1 MVVCFATIS
10 LLWLKQR
17 SRMEAEATLNKQY
30 QYEVEVGHAKQG
42 SHHVLILK
50 SLKVRDDDLADVIAQ
65 LNVALEAVK
74 ETFVEG
80 GFTQ

>member
-10 LLWLKQR
+10 LLWLR
-17 SRMEAEATLNKQY
+17 RRICMESEAILNKQY

-50 SLKVRDDDLADVIAQ
+50 SLKVRDDNLADVIAQ
-65 LNVALEAVK
+65 LNVALESVK

>member
-1 MVVCFATIS
+1 MKRIN
-10 LLWLKQR
+10 
-17 SRMEAEATLNKQY
+17 MESEAILNKQY

-50 SLKVRDDDLADVIAQ
+50 SLKVRDDNLADVVAQ
-65 LNVALEAVK
+65 LEACLESVK
-74 ETFVEG
+74 EIFVDG